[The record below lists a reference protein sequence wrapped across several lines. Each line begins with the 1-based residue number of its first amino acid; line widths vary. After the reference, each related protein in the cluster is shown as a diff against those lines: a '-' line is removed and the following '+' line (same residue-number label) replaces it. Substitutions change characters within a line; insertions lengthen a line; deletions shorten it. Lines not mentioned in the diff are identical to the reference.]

1 MIKREYNLGFP
12 YEVTLTIFVD
22 RDANFL
28 EVEGNNCQVIGEL
41 VQDALY
47 DIDDTIIT
55 KPILNEGDASFT
67 LFGGHTYETL
77 ENDTIVY
84 EYKTGPYEGQ
94 KLDKEFLDD

>member
-22 RDANFL
+22 RAANFL

-47 DIDDTIIT
+47 DIDDIT
-55 KPILNEGDASFT
+55 VTKCEVI
-67 LFGGHTYETL
+67 
-77 ENDTIVY
+77 END
-84 EYKTGPYEGQ
+84 
-94 KLDKEFLDD
+94 

>member
-1 MIKREYNLGFP
+1 MIKMEYNLGFP

-47 DIDDTIIT
+47 DIDDIT
-55 KPILNEGDASFT
+55 VTKCEVI
-67 LFGGHTYETL
+67 
-77 ENDTIVY
+77 END
-84 EYKTGPYEGQ
+84 
-94 KLDKEFLDD
+94 